1 MTDALVSY
9 QYFPWHLIVFFYSF
23 FSERDLPLEANV
35 VGGNVKDQNISFSD
49 KESKQSNAKPAYEDS
64 MALVSQEKGGQ
75 RKRGRP
81 AGSGGIKKV
90 KPSGNQARRARAQ
103 TVKKRA
109 KLCEYESDG
118 SDSGDK
124 RPSEQETDTREGSL
138 EFYKKHQESSEQDKT
153 FKLQETEK
161 HEDVQSTQTVES
173 SEQDKTFKLEDWKDS
188 KYERMSVPKIEM
200 SDWNK
205 HPDQNSQ
212 VTDKLEI
219 LTDPMQAM
227 LFDLIPSL
235 APKKVEHPTDRN
247 VREEKQPEVSNTGAE
262 PSTTKKKKVSYKD
275 LAGKL
280 LKDW

>member
-1 MTDALVSY
+1 M
-9 QYFPWHLIVFFYSF
+9 FFLLF
-23 FSERDLPLEANV
+23 FSEHDLPLETHL
-35 VGGNVKDQNISFSD
+35 VGDNVKDQNISFSD

-64 MALVSQEKGGQ
+64 MAMSQEKSGQ

-81 AGSGGIKKV
+81 AGSGIKRV
-90 KPSGNQARRARAQ
+90 KPFGNQARRARAQ

-109 KLCEYESDG
+109 KLCEYESDE

-124 RPSEQETDTREGSL
+124 RPSEQETDTREGSV
-138 EFYKKHQESSEQDKT
+138 EFYKKHPEP
-153 FKLQETEK
+153 QETEK
-161 HEDVQSTQTVES
+161 HEDIQSTQTAES
-173 SEQDKTFKLEDWKDS
+173 SEQDKAFKLENFRES
-188 KYERMSVPKIEM
+188 KYERMSVPEIEM
-200 SDWNK
+200 SDGNK
-205 HPDQNSQ
+205 HRDQNSQ

-235 APKKVEHPTDRN
+235 APKKVEQPTDRN
-247 VREEKQPEVSNTGAE
+247 VREEKQPEVSNTEAE

-275 LAGKL
+275 LASKL